1 MILYILFFFVIRY
14 RLSILYFQ
22 NGVYSRPLTMWRFLT
37 MQIAVITGPTM
48 EIARNRTLLA
58 NNKKDGVE
66 FRFDLFRQ
74 FDLDSA
80 KELVTACH
88 GKTIFTLRSRQNG
101 GNFTGGESRRLQLI
115 ESLIA
120 LEPDY
125 FDIEYNT
132 DEAFTREL
140 VRKFPHTKII
150 SSYHNFERTPRDL
163 DSVYAK
169 MANDYSFAYKI
180 CTTANSLTD
189 AYLMLRFIQKMRKIN
204 IPFIGIC
211 MGDQGKITRQGG
223 LDAGNHLNYTILS
236 QRDSCAPGLQFA

>member
-1 MILYILFFFVIRY
+1 
-14 RLSILYFQ
+14 
-22 NGVYSRPLTMWRFLT
+22 

-48 EIARNRTLLA
+48 EIAKGRTLLA

-80 KELVTACH
+80 KELVAACN

-101 GNFTGGESRRLQLI
+101 GNFTGGESRRLQYI

-125 FDIEYNT
+125 FDIECNT
-132 DEAFTREL
+132 DETFTREL
-140 VRKFPHTKII
+140 AQKFPQTKII
-150 SSYHNFERTPRDL
+150 CSYHNFERTPKDL
-163 DSVYAK
+163 DAIYEK

-189 AYLMLRFIQKMRKIN
+189 AFLMLRFIQKMRKAN
-204 IPFIGIC
+204 VPFIGIC
-211 MGDQGKITRQGG
+211 MGDQGKITRRDG
-223 LDAGNHLNYTILS
+223 LHAGNHLNYTILN
-236 QRDSCAPGLQFA
+236 QRDACSPGLQFA